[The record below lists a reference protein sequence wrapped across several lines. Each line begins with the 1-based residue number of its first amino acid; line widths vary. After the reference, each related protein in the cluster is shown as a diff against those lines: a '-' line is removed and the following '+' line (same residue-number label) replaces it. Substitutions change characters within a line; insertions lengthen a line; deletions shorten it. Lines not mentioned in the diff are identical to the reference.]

1 MSENMVGLLLD
12 TSIFDAHGLK
22 LESGLLGRL
31 KQFKGKP
38 TYIIIPDV
46 IKNEV
51 LQHLKHKILGTKRNL
66 EKAIR
71 DASDH
76 WFYEGSSLN
85 AAKEIL
91 LKDENIENLAME
103 RFLAFENSCDAW
115 ILESEQFVSVGQLLS
130 SYFSSKP
137 PFSEKGQKK
146 NEFPDAI
153 ALLAAESFAYKKG
166 IRLYAV
172 SKDNDWKCF
181 CEQCEAIDFYT
192 DLAEALDDL
201 HKQTIPLTLKNEF
214 CMLID
219 QQNSSSLIEKI
230 KSYINDCIES
240 NCSIDADV
248 ASFDAFEGEVISLEL
263 EVCDNEIDNHVDIV
277 EVFSSNHLS
286 FEISST
292 VTIDITAEIEVSTYN
307 PAIDDYTV
315 ISQQDAATTE
325 TMTCTA
331 LVSLKVEN
339 DDLDSATIDNVEVSF
354 SSPRI
359 GFSVDTT
366 PFYYEE

>member
-31 KQFKGKP
+31 KQFKDKP

-51 LQHLKHKILGTKRNL
+51 LQHLNQKILGTRRSL

-85 AAKEIL
+85 SAKEIL
-91 LKDENIENLAME
+91 LKDENVENLSKE

-115 ILESEQFVSVGQLLS
+115 ILESEKFVSVGQLLS

-137 PFSEKGQKK
+137 PFSEKGRKK

-153 ALLAAESFAYKKG
+153 ALLAAERFAKDKG

-172 SKDNDWKCF
+172 SKDNDWKDF
-181 CEQCEAIDFYT
+181 CDQCETIDFYT
-192 DLAEALDDL
+192 DLADALDDL
-201 HKQTIPLTLKNEF
+201 HMHTVPLTLKNDF
-214 CMLID
+214 CMLIS
-219 QQNSSSLIEKI
+219 QQDCSPLIDKI
-230 KSYINDCIES
+230 KVYINDHIES
-240 NCSIDADV
+240 NCTIDADV
-248 ASFDAFEGEVISLEL
+248 TGSDNLEGEVSSLDL
-263 EVCDNEIDNHVDIV
+263 EVCDNEIDSHVDIV
-277 EVFSSNHLS
+277 EVFSSNHIS

-292 VTIDITAEIEVSTYN
+292 ITVDISAEIEVSAYN
-307 PAIDDYTV
+307 PSIDDYTV
-315 ISQQDAATTE
+315 ISLQDAATIE

-331 LVSLKVEN
+331 LVSLKMGN
-339 DDLDSATIDNVEVSF
+339 DDLNSAILDNIEVSF
-354 SSPRI
+354 STPRI
-359 GFSVDTT
+359 SFSIDTT